1 MGLGNYTLCNQ
12 TWGCGNGIRPACYA
26 GDAERR
32 LRVRVPLPTPYAP
45 VAQLVERR
53 IEVPRVRGSSPLW
66 GAKRRIGRAGR
77 LRRFRKPLSP
87 QGLQRFKSSIL
98 RHMQRCANGTR
109 PGWSPGGAARPLG
122 VQVLLAAPE
131 YKRFEKRSGR
141 QTERDRRLRTR
152 SGDNRIP
159 VRYAPIAQMDR
170 APDYGSGTT

>member
-98 RHMQRCANGTR
+98 RHTQRCANGYAARLESGWGCKALGGSSPPRCARKQTLRKKEWSPNRTR
-109 PGWSPGGAARPLG
+109 PA
-122 VQVLLAAPE
+122 
-131 YKRFEKRSGR
+131 
-141 QTERDRRLRTR
+141 T
-152 SGDNRIP
+152 
-159 VRYAPIAQMDR
+159 
-170 APDYGSGTT
+170 PDAIR

>member
-26 GDAERR
+26 GDASRR
-32 LRVRVPLPTPYAP
+32 LRVRAPLPTP
-45 VAQLVERR
+45 
-53 IEVPRVRGSSPLW
+53 IC
-66 GAKRRIGRAGR
+66 RIGRAGR

-122 VQVLLAAPE
+122 VRVLLAAPE
-131 YKRFEKRSGR
+131 NKRFEKRSDR

-152 SGDNRIP
+152 SGDSRNP
-159 VRYAPIAQMDR
+159 VRYAPIAQMER